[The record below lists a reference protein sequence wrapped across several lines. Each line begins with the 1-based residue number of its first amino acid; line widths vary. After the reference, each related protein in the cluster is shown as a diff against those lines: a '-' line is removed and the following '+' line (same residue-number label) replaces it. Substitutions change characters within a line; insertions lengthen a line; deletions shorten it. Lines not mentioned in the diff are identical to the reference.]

1 MYWYLRNIPRLTSAR
16 VGSHIVTLSITIRL
30 DYINIC
36 GIYPVSFLL
45 LYIGYKQVHTIQI
58 YLLDAPI
65 LEHQLSSN
73 KQTRTRRR
81 EESYTL

>member
-1 MYWYLRNIPRLTSAR
+1 MYWYLRNIPRLTSTR

-45 LYIGYKQVHTIQI
+45 LYIGYK
-58 YLLDAPI
+58 
-65 LEHQLSSN
+65 
-73 KQTRTRRR
+73 
-81 EESYTL
+81 